1 MKNSV
6 FNILIATNDS
16 STVDTLLPVFSK
28 KCFHSNTSRRA
39 SELLRTILDV
49 EYDLLLLGLDISE
62 ISGQEILPII
72 RKMRPHL
79 PVIVIF
85 NDENF
90 HEGSEIS
97 QYGVLCR
104 FVKPLTNSDIDNI
117 LQVISKIRKN

>member
-1 MKNSV
+1 MKDIG

-16 STVDTLLPVFSK
+16 ITVDTLLRVFSK
-28 KCFHSNTSRRA
+28 NCYHSNTSRRA

-49 EYDLLLLGLDISE
+49 EYDLLLLGLDIAE

-79 PVIVIF
+79 PVIVIL
-85 NDENF
+85 NDETF
-90 HEGSEIS
+90 RDGSEIS

-117 LQVISKIRKN
+117 LEVINKIRKN